1 MVPNKKKTSGDKIKS
16 YRTQQGYTQKQLAEK
31 AGIATISIQQY
42 ELNTRSPKIETLQ
55 KIASALN
62 LPVDAIRSDS
72 DLEHDVFR
80 ATLDTWVK
88 SEYKNMA
95 IKQLENVDLD
105 FDDVQLL
112 IAKNSKKLTTEQ
124 KQKIIKILL
133 SDD

>member
-1 MVPNKKKTSGDKIKS
+1 MVPNEKKTSGDKIKS

-42 ELNTRSPKIETLQ
+42 ELNTRSPKIGTLQ

-80 ATLDTWVK
+80 TTLDTWVK
-88 SEYKNMA
+88 SEYKNMV
-95 IKQLENVDLD
+95 IKQLENID